1 MSDIYGLLNLN
12 ADILANFALQ
22 GRDIERN
29 EGNARI
35 LRDAAR
41 RLKEIENSIGVS
53 SGRPEI
59 SQQSID
65 EVVAK
70 MKADAKRGG
79 GAEWTARELRIAS
92 YYLIK
97 FQNSGTE
104 FNHAIKLLE
113 ANWRDMFINGL
124 AFFLINSWNLC
135 PLQIRQAASRLLI
148 DKLRSYNGGIRRYQQ
163 FRNHADFFEDAGP
176 MRLAA
181 LVAHKEMPLNEAPTL
196 LGYKPSLFR
205 QPYFSDVILCY
216 IEAHSK
222 SDLNFVEKI
231 FDHHALPRTKQ
242 LAMAYLVEDAEA
254 SYNTI
259 QQDLVARC
267 ARRVMGSDISLAST
281 WAPFT
286 GATPEEEKKLKH
298 AHELVTAWYARKSVE
313 AFFEVACQDP
323 RRREFWIKY
332 TDYVSDFR
340 IVGSTA
346 IRTMLQSDGRVAG
359 TLSRCFIET
368 SSRYSTT
375 AALVLY
381 IGNKVFVEF
390 SDVGSLYIY
399 NNTNRVITPVKRVRS
414 IDNTKDLK
422 QPSIGNAI
430 DQTQEGWYG
439 TKYYTHYQEGRVTH
453 RGEWEDR
460 LTSWMREIM
469 QLEESTKAKARRT
482 QRRYQKTGEYPRTTP
497 PSPQPSLFDFAEE
510 KPRQSNVESSDELVS
525 KAYYDGKYRVVVL
538 KGRYYLENIATGK
551 KSFLTSPTKSETGK
565 IYLAAEDNWGYR
577 PIIHQV
583 GDTKNVIGYLK
594 QGRLSMLFKVGQYST
609 GNKVEF

>member
-1 MSDIYGLLNLN
+1 MNDIYRLLNLN

-29 EGNARI
+29 EGNDRI
-35 LRDAAR
+35 LRKAAR
-41 RLKEIENSIGVS
+41 RLKEIENSIVVTS
-53 SGRPEI
+53 DRPNI
-59 SQQSID
+59 SQKSID

-135 PLQIRQAASRLLI
+135 SLQIRQAASRLLI
-148 DKLRSYNGGIRRYQQ
+148 DKLRNYNGGIRRYQQ
-163 FRNHADFFEDAGP
+163 FRNHSDLFEDAGP
-176 MRLAA
+176 MRMAA
-181 LVAHKEMPLNEAPTL
+181 LVAHKEMPLNDAPTL
-196 LGYKPSLFR
+196 LGYKPSLFSH
-205 QPYFSDVILCY
+205 PYFSDVILCY

-231 FDHHALPRTKQ
+231 FDYHALPRTKQ
-242 LAMAYLVEDAEA
+242 LAMAYLVEDAED
-254 SYNTI
+254 SCNTI

-286 GATPEEEKKLKH
+286 GATPNEEKKLKH

-313 AFFEVACQDP
+313 AFFEVACQDS
-323 RRREFWIKY
+323 RRRAFWIKY

-430 DQTQEGWYG
+430 DQTQDGWYG
-439 TKYYTHYQEGRVTH
+439 SKYYTHYQEGRVTH
-453 RGEWEDR
+453 RGEWESR
-460 LTSWMREIM
+460 LSSWMRQIM
-469 QLEESTKAKARRT
+469 KLEESTKAKASRA
-482 QRRYQKTGEYPRTTP
+482 QQRYQKPTEYP
-497 PSPQPSLFDFAEE
+497 PSSTNKSQPSLFDFSE
-510 KPRQSNVESSDELVS
+510 KKTSTPITDTSESLVS
-525 KAYYDGKYRVVVL
+525 PPYYGGKYRIVVFNG
-538 KGRYYLENIATGK
+538 KYYLEDINSGDKA
-551 KSFLTSPTKSETGK
+551 FLASRLRSATGK
-565 IYLAAEDNWGYR
+565 IYLGVADNWGYR

-583 GDTKNVIGYLK
+583 NTKMHVIGYLR
-594 QGRLSMLFKVGQYST
+594 QGQISMLFKVEKYET
-609 GNKVEF
+609 GNKVTF